1 MKKALTLCL
10 VMSLCLG
17 LLACGGSS
25 DTVGSTAATQGGNAQ
40 YTVEILTNAGVVPQG
55 LKYYVYK
62 DASRQ
67 TGIAAYGTLDNSGRI
82 TFTGPQSDGYTL
94 VLEELPEGYQ
104 HEATYTLT
112 GTATKVVLN
121 TALVQGQDATGKTY
135 VLGDIMRDFT
145 ITDSDGNTHTI
156 SELLKTKKCVVLN
169 FWNIKCDPCKAEF
182 PFLLKAYEAYK
193 DDIALIAMN
202 PMGTDTNAKIAEY
215 KSQYG
220 LTFPM
225 ASCSDAWI
233 QAASPANP
241 TTIIIDRYGRI
252 CVQETGSI
260 TGEGIFEAVFA
271 HFVAED
277 YRQILIEEMEAFA
290 RAEK

>member
-1 MKKALTLCL
+1 MKKAMILCL
-10 VMSLCLG
+10 VMGLCLG
-17 LLACGGSS
+17 LIACGGEKPTTAPTPGT
-25 DTVGSTAATQGGNAQ
+25 DTIYNVQIITGAGAVPVG
-40 YTVEILTNAGVVPQG
+40 I
-55 LKYYVYK
+55 KYYVYR

-67 TGIAAYGTLDNSGRI
+67 TGILTYGTLDESGKFV
-82 TFTGPQSDGYTL
+82 FTAPLGGEYTL
-94 VLEELPEGYQ
+94 VLENVPEGYQ
-104 HEATYTLT
+104 SEAAYTLA
-112 GTATKVVLN
+112 GTTTKVVLN

-145 ITDSDGNTHTI
+145 VTDSDGNSHTI

-202 PMGTDTNAKIAEY
+202 PVGTDTNDKIAEY
-215 KSQYG
+215 KDQYG

-290 RAEK
+290 REGK